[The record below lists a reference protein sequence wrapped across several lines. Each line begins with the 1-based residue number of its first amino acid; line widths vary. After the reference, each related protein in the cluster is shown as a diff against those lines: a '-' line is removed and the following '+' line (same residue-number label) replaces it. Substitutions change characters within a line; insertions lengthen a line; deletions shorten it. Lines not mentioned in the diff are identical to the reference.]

1 MPSPGTPTMGQGSA
15 PATATRVAS
24 GSNFPTGTETTSATG
39 VTGAAPASS
48 SSQNIPGTNM
58 PAPTAKSGGAS
69 RAKGSAKSSKAVL
82 GDLRKA
88 QADYEARTGYKQ
100 NPNELAY
107 QNMLSNMQQQE
118 AMDAWNQAGELGPVG
133 PQADLGFSTPDQ
145 RAQMLDQMYAKN
157 DPAFVAAMQE
167 RAGTNGVPAET
178 SLPVS
183 EDPSKTGKGMKQ
195 KWTAGDYM
203 NAAAVLGR
211 FGQLIGGPEVEKP
224 VYDTTAITRQVY
236 DPASALYQT
245 NRQTSG
251 MLNRMDVPS
260 INARTSIANNMLAQ
274 RLNQDAQTLSS
285 YQNMN
290 AQGLR
295 DYETRATEQRRYNV
309 GQTLATNQM
318 NAQNRAAYKQ
328 AVDNAMTSLGGFGTA
343 MNQKTQAYDTLN
355 ILKTIYPEVY
365 RRIIDGMNGIETPV
379 KQTPTTQ
386 TTTTTTEAAPQGQ
399 KYGGLMKGYY
409 SGGKMKKA
417 KKYGR

>member
-1 MPSPGTPTMGQGSA
+1 MSPAGIDYINPQELAGMGPLSENWGPLDPGGPRPMLTPQEQADAQAAFADTGDLGDYGAAGPQTPT
-15 PATATRVAS
+15 
-24 GSNFPTGTETTSATG
+24 
-39 VTGAAPASS
+39 
-48 SSQNIPGTNM
+48 
-58 PAPTAKSGGAS
+58 
-69 RAKGSAKSSKAVL
+69 
-82 GDLRKA
+82 
-88 QADYEARTGYKQ
+88 
-100 NPNELAY
+100 
-107 QNMLSNMQQQE
+107 
-118 AMDAWNQAGELGPVG
+118 
-133 PQADLGFSTPDQ
+133 GFNTPDQ
-145 RAQMLDQMYAKN
+145 RAGIISQMYAK
-157 DPAFVAAMQE
+157 
-167 RAGTNGVPAET
+167 
-178 SLPVS
+178 
-183 EDPSKTGKGMKQ
+183 EDPTFFTRDRGGIGPLSTPKPEDAAKPTKAGLGQ

-355 ILKTIYPEVY
+355 ILKTIYPDVY
-365 RRIIDGMNGIETPV
+365 RRIINGMNGVETPAA
-379 KQTPTTQ
+379 P
-386 TTTTTTEAAPQGQ
+386 TTTTTQEAPQGQ

>member
-1 MPSPGTPTMGQGSA
+1 MSPAGIDYINPQELAGMGPLSENWGPLDPGGPRPMLTPQEQA
-15 PATATRVAS
+15 DAQAA
-24 GSNFPTGTETTSATG
+24 FADTGD
-39 VTGAAPASS
+39 
-48 SSQNIPGTNM
+48 
-58 PAPTAKSGGAS
+58 
-69 RAKGSAKSSKAVL
+69 L
-82 GDLRKA
+82 GDYGA
-88 QADYEARTGYKQ
+88 
-100 NPNELAY
+100 P
-107 QNMLSNMQQQE
+107 
-118 AMDAWNQAGELGPVG
+118 G
-133 PQADLGFSTPDQ
+133 PQTPMGFNTPDQ
-145 RAQMLDQMYAKN
+145 RAGIISQMYAK
-157 DPAFVAAMQE
+157 
-167 RAGTNGVPAET
+167 
-178 SLPVS
+178 
-183 EDPSKTGKGMKQ
+183 EDPTFFTRERGGIGPLSTPKPEDAAKPSKAGLGQ

-260 INARTSIANNMLAQ
+260 INTRTSIANNMLAQ

-355 ILKTIYPEVY
+355 ILKTIYPDVY

-379 KQTPTTQ
+379 KQTPAAQ